1 MNIQVNC
8 CSKYFLFTFNTLF
21 WIVSLLFIAIASWAW
36 HTKGFFDN
44 LDEVTGIPV
53 DPVMVIMI
61 VGCIIFVLSFTGC
74 IGALRENITLLKFFS
89 SVLGVIFFGQ
99 VILGILA
106 FIYKDW
112 FRDRVNE
119 FIDTT
124 IVRYRDDPDLQNIID
139 LTQSSLECCGGEH
152 PTDWER
158 NIYFNCSSKVSV
170 NGILYTPVEHCGVPF
185 SCCRP
190 EEIVGENGTV
200 YVDKV
205 MNTQCGY
212 GVLSKTATMD
222 RIIYTDGCVVVFES
236 WLTSNLYTVAGAFIG
251 FALLQI
257 IPICFAQSVVQDI
270 ENIKRNWNF

>member
-1 MNIQVNC
+1 MDIQVNC

-44 LDEVTGIPV
+44 IDEVTGIPV

-61 VGCIIFVLSFTGC
+61 VGCIIFILSFAGC

-99 VILGILA
+99 VIIGILA

-124 IVRYRDDPDLQNIID
+124 IDRYVSKKKLRFNSDCWLRGKSHSRPPFRRRICRRGLHF
-139 LTQSSLECCGGEH
+139 LSSC
-152 PTDWER
+152 D
-158 NIYFNCSSKVSV
+158 S
-170 NGILYTPVEHCGVPF
+170 
-185 SCCRP
+185 
-190 EEIVGENGTV
+190 
-200 YVDKV
+200 D
-205 MNTQCGY
+205 
-212 GVLSKTATMD
+212 
-222 RIIYTDGCVVVFES
+222 
-236 WLTSNLYTVAGAFIG
+236 
-251 FALLQI
+251 
-257 IPICFAQSVVQDI
+257 PICI
-270 ENIKRNWNF
+270 MP